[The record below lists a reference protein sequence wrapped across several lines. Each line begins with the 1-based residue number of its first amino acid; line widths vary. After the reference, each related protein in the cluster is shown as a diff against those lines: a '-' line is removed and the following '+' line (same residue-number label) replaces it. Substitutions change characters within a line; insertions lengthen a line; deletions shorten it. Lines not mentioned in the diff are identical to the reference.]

1 MDRLI
6 YHNDAIVDVAAAGL
20 SPSIAGVVHG
30 WGVFTN
36 LRVYSGRPF
45 LFEQH
50 WERLIRHAEKARVP
64 VTVDRDM
71 AAGALRQLLEA
82 NSVVNGRAR
91 LMILK
96 GPTGSWRTDDGRES
110 EFLIFTAQDLKP
122 APRSVTLTLSPY
134 RVLATGPL
142 AGVKQT
148 AMLDHMLAFEE
159 ARSRGFSEALM
170 LNERGEIVCG
180 AAGNI
185 FWVEADELFTPAL
198 STGCVAGITRSLVHE
213 IAGRVNIHI
222 VEGGYPIQRLQ
233 DASEAF
239 VTSSLR
245 GIAPVSSFDIKQF
258 DLTQARVARNIA
270 REFQKLTRG
279 VRIQS

>member
-1 MDRLI
+1 
-6 YHNDAIVDVAAAGL
+6 
-20 SPSIAGVVHG
+20 
-30 WGVFTN
+30 
-36 LRVYSGRPF
+36 
-45 LFEQH
+45 
-50 WERLIRHAEKARVP
+50 
-64 VTVDRDM
+64 
-71 AAGALRQLLEA
+71 
-82 NSVVNGRAR
+82 
-91 LMILK
+91 
-96 GPTGSWRTDDGRES
+96 
-110 EFLIFTAQDLKP
+110 
-122 APRSVTLTLSPY
+122 
-134 RVLATGPL
+134 
-142 AGVKQT
+142 
-148 AMLDHMLAFEE
+148 
-159 ARSRGFSEALM
+159 M